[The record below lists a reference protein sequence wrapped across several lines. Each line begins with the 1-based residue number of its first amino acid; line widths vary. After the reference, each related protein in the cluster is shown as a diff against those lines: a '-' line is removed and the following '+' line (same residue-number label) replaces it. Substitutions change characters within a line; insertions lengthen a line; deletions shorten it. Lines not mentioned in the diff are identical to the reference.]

1 MKSQITKHARCTGR
15 GEYLKTFPASGH
27 QMLSFTWELECFAE
41 IMGEEGCQHQKKKK
55 KKGRENVRS

>member
-1 MKSQITKHARCTGR
+1 MKRQITKHARCMG

-41 IMGEEGCQHQKKKK
+41 IMGEEGCPHQK